1 MRASDRAVASKKRIQ
16 VSRDRDRDGERD
28 KQTDRQAGRQTETE
42 TDREGHWLKF

>member
-16 VSRDRDRDGERD
+16 VSRDRDGERD